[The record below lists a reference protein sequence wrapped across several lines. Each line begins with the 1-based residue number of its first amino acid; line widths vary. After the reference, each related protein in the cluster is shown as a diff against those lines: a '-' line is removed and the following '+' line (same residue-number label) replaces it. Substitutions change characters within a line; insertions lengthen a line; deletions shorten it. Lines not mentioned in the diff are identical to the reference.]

1 MKRSFISML
10 TVAALVCGMSSC
22 NGAKKAS
29 DEEAKNEAAAVIAGN
44 VSRGLLTEE
53 LRTETIQFLKDMPD
67 SEIPYRIA
75 SGEVKLS
82 VGNTGYMLPVT
93 KAAELN
99 TAAQKARACGMYFS
113 DYNVLKAM
121 NQPVKE
127 LESVLVKLTTDL
139 DIAFVQNIMTET
151 APANASKEEYRAF
164 LQQQEEKLIQALADN
179 DKIEL
184 EVELLGGLAAE
195 NACIVAEPTL
205 VIEGDATSA
214 GLSENMEK
222 RIELLG
228 QITNDLS
235 EYYPDLKD
243 LGDKLAPLNEKLTT
257 VQIARDNNAEIL
269 AIRNSLLQ

>member
-1 MKRSFISML
+1 ML